1 MLTAEIIVMW
11 VAIFLF
17 TTVYGLL
24 RHRRLSRR
32 IVAVALGTATFL
44 AALAAA
50 FPIDQPPSA
59 PQVLWRWLVHCA
71 LFSASIR
78 LFARANW
85 RSSLGAGFFSATCLA
100 LLWILS

>member
-71 LFSASIR
+71 LFSASMTVCPGR
-78 LFARANW
+78 LAFQLRAG
-85 RSSLGAGFFSATCLA
+85 RSTTCLA
-100 LLWILS
+100 LLWI